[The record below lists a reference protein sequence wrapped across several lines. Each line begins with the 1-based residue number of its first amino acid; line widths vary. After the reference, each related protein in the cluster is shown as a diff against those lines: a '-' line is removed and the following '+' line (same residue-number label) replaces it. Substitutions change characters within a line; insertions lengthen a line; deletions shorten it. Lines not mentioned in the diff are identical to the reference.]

1 MKKHLFGKL
10 LAPLFFCA
18 AVALGT
24 ATSSSAD
31 LGERIIGANVRVGTG
46 CSGTIISLK
55 HRLILTNYHCIAEYV
70 RMVEDEE
77 IQPDGTIRKVKR
89 RVYLDVPIS
98 QRQTKGHEFLS
109 EIKVISTVVAGREN
123 PDDLAL
129 LQMKPESIPFKFQ
142 SGLAG
147 GSEDVKILRRVI
159 AVGNPLGME
168 ATVTSGIIS
177 HVSRYVQWSPGKK
190 TPYIQ
195 YDAKGSFGSSGG
207 ALYLEKS
214 GLLVGIPAAGK
225 SAFSGDAFALAIPIS
240 TIRKFLKGKCW
251 NFDLKGFDRGLCL
264 VAQDKK
270 LCAQA
275 RNKIACMQKRGRA
288 RSKK

>member
-1 MKKHLFGKL
+1 MKLKSII
-10 LAPLFFCA
+10 LALSMGLSST
-18 AVALGT
+18 VAL
-24 ATSSSAD
+24 ASS
-31 LGERIIGANVRVGTG
+31 LGERIIGANVSVGSG

-55 HRLILTNYHCIAEYV
+55 HRLVLTNFHCISEYI
-70 RMVEDEE
+70 RMVEDQEV
-77 IQPDGTIRKVKR
+77 QPNGTVKTVKR

-98 QRQTKGHEFLS
+98 QKQTKGHEFLS
-109 EIKVISTVVAGREN
+109 EVKVMSKVIASREK

-129 LQMKPESIPFKFQ
+129 LQMKPKAIPFKYE
-142 SGLAG
+142 SGLARG
-147 GSEDVKILRRVI
+147 KADVEILKRVI

-177 HVSRYVQWSPGKK
+177 HTSRFVQWSPGKL

-207 ALYLEKS
+207 ALYLEDS
-214 GLLVGIPAAGK
+214 GLLIGIPAAGK

-251 NFDLKGFDRGLCL
+251 NFDSQGFDRSTCL
-264 VAQDKK
+264 INRDKEF
-270 LCAQA
+270 CAQA
-275 RNKIACMQKRGRA
+275 RNLDACLVRRKKGR
-288 RSKK
+288 KGNP